1 MKQLAMVLLGLAMGT
16 GAAWAQ
22 PSAAQLDRSVQMGTV
37 ASLASVCGLRNEAW
51 IADLRRATIQSA
63 TGSRA
68 HDDAGLH
75 EAQGSDQVTGA
86 LGYADHEALESFAEA
101 PPGETCGPLA
111 HSKDLDQADRLV
123 RAFREQAPAS

>member
-1 MKQLAMVLLGLAMGT
+1 MKQLGAALLGLAMSAGT
-16 GAAWAQ
+16 A
-22 PSAAQLDRSVQMGTV
+22 SAAPLDGAVQMGTV
-37 ASLASVCGLRNEAW
+37 ASLASVCGLRDESW
-51 IADLRRATIQSA
+51 VADLRRATIQSA
-63 TGSRA
+63 TGTHA

-75 EAQGSDQVTGA
+75 QAQGSDQAVGA

-101 PPGETCGPLA
+101 PPQETCGPLA